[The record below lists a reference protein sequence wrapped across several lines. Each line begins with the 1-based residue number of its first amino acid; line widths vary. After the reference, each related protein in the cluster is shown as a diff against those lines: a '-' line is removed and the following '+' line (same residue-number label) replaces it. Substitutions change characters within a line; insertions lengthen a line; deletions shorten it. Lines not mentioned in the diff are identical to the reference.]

1 MRRKKSAVSD
11 EKKNKLGR
19 KIFLFVLIVE
29 ILFLSSWTVRILRQ
43 AESSRQEVREAQ
55 AQLRSVKEKNAEI
68 KETEKKLT
76 QKFYREKLAREKLS
90 LAGEGEIIYKILPS
104 SSEKKSYLSS
114 P

>member
-1 MRRKKSAVSD
+1 MKQKKSAVSD
-11 EKKNKLGR
+11 KEKNRVGR
-19 KIFLFVLIVE
+19 KIFLFVLIVD
-29 ILFLSSWTVRILRQ
+29 ILFLSFWTVRILRQ

-55 AQLRSVKEKNAEI
+55 AQLRRVKEKNAEI

-90 LAGEGEIIYKILPS
+90 LAGKGEIIYKILPPS
-104 SSEKKSYLSS
+104 PQKKSYLSS